1 MAKRA
6 RPGSKRAKA
15 SRRATSRVTGRAAQ
29 GRVRARSPARA
40 ATELP
45 PPARPPA
52 EATAAFEQAMTAMQR
67 HAYAAAAGTFRGLL
81 DEYPKERA
89 ILDRARVY
97 LDLCERELRKASGS
111 PASSL
116 EERMTAATAALNN
129 DDEREA
135 ERLARS
141 VLAEEAGNE
150 LALYLLAALEARRGM
165 TEEALTLLSQAIALS
180 PDAGALARHDDDFS
194 VLHDTEAFRELT
206 EPPAASPA
214 GRRSRRSRAE
224 R

>member
-1 MAKRA
+1 
-6 RPGSKRAKA
+6 
-15 SRRATSRVTGRAAQ
+15 
-29 GRVRARSPARA
+29 
-40 ATELP
+40 
-45 PPARPPA
+45 
-52 EATAAFEQAMTAMQR
+52 MTAMQR

-97 LDLCERELRKASGS
+97 LDLCERELRKASGT
-111 PASSL
+111 PASL

-206 EPPAASPA
+206 EPPAAAAPA